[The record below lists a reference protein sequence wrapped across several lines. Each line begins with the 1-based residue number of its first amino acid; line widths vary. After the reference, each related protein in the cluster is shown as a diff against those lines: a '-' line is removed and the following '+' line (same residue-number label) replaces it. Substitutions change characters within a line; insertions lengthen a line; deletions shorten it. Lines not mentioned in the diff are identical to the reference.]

1 MSLYDH
7 MTPRELKLAKE
18 QAAIHQIYMKIKA
31 NKEKAKNNEKQ
42 NNNDSNPIN
51 SLPSIRK

>member
-31 NKEKAKNNEKQ
+31 NKEKAKSNEKQ
-42 NNNDSNPIN
+42 KRTSNKKLKI
-51 SLPSIRK
+51 

>member
-31 NKEKAKNNEKQ
+31 NKEKAKNNEQRKT
-42 NNNDSNPIN
+42 
-51 SLPSIRK
+51 IRKNKRRVC

>member
-18 QAAIHQIYMKIKA
+18 QAAIHQIYQKIKA
-31 NKEKAKNNEKQ
+31 NKEKAKNNEHGKTTK
-42 NNNDSNPIN
+42 NNKP
-51 SLPSIRK
+51 RVC